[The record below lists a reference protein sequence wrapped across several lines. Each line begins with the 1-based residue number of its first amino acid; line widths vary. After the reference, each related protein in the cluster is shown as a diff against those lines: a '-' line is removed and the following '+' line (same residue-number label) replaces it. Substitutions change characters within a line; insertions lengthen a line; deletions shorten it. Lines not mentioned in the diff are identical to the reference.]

1 MEVLGSIATLYIG
14 GCYSPCLLEITESD
28 LWARNPCFHALSHRR
43 DSEISTG
50 FCFALIFNSLLNLL
64 QFCFCLHFGFLG
76 HEACWIVGPRPRFEL
91 TAPSLIERWSLNHW
105 TAREVLGN
113 KCFNTLFNLEEDMI
127 QTEMILNKFCL
138 CVMCK
143 FFTMVVLAGWE
154 MGLGLEMLNFFP
166 SI

>member
-1 MEVLGSIATLYIG
+1 MEVLGSVATLYIG
-14 GCYSPCLLEITESD
+14 GYYSPCLLETTESD
-28 LWARNPCFHALSHRR
+28 LWARHPCFHALSHRR
-43 DSEISTG
+43 DSEISMG
-50 FCFALIFNSLLNLL
+50 FCFALIFKSLLNLL
-64 QFCFCLHFGFLG
+64 QFCFCFTF
-76 HEACWIVGPRPRFEL
+76 WFFGPRGILDRRSPTRVW
-91 TAPSLIERWSLNHW
+91 THSPLIERRSLNHW
-105 TAREVLGN
+105 TAREVLEN

-143 FFTMVVLAGWE
+143 FLRAVVLAGWE